1 MPKLRF
7 YDTLSFKH
15 SILQYINGGRNR
27 TMRSR
32 PRFSQFIYLVGIS
45 ILCAIPFRF
54 YAQGLSQQEMEK
66 DILYY
71 VNQHREEIGKPP
83 LKLAPIITAEAMDH
97 SKDMAKHKIS
107 FGHDGFEDRVAI
119 INRKLKPYHAV
130 GENVAYG
137 QLTAEKVVQL
147 WLRSAG
153 HRKNIEGD
161 YNLTGIGIS
170 QSKDGTIY
178 YTQMFILNDE

>member
-1 MPKLRF
+1 MPHILF
-7 YDTLSFKH
+7 YDALSIKH
-15 SILQYINGGRNR
+15 SILRYIKKGRNR

-32 PRFSQFIYLVGIS
+32 PRFSQFIYLMGIG
-45 ILCAIPFRF
+45 ILSALPFALH
-54 YAQGLSQQEMEK
+54 AQDLSQAEMEK

-71 VNQHREEIGKPP
+71 VNQHREEIGKAP
-83 LKLAPIITAEAMDH
+83 LKLASIITEEAIDH
-97 SKDMAKHKIS
+97 SKDMAKHRVN

-137 QLTAEKVVQL
+137 QLSAQKVVQL

>member
-1 MPKLRF
+1 MPYLLF
-7 YDTLSFKH
+7 YDALSIKH
-15 SILQYINGGRNR
+15 SILQYINGRRNR

-32 PRFSQFIYLVGIS
+32 PRFSQFIYLMGMAIF
-45 ILCAIPFRF
+45 CAIPFALR
-54 YAQGLSQQEMEK
+54 AQDVSQQDMEK

-83 LKLAPIITAEAMDH
+83 LKLAPIITEEAIDH
-97 SKDMAKHKIS
+97 SKDMAKHKVS

-137 QLTAEKVVQL
+137 QLSAEKVVQL
-147 WLRSAG
+147 WLKSAG

-170 QSKDGTIY
+170 QDKNGTIY